1 MLRYADNDVK
11 ARIFLENDIY
21 GHKIVYRRV
30 KKTNELVIDGK
41 VYGEYVALL
50 ERTHLLTAAVDGH
63 TYGAGFD
70 GRGFV
75 YLTVDGRMNFEL
87 YRNQTVRILKA
98 QTDTK
103 LIRLK
108 PCGFYRKLRQK
119 MDASKL

>member
-1 MLRYADNDVK
+1 MLRYANNDVK

-30 KKTNELVIDGK
+30 NGK

-50 ERTHLLTAAVDGH
+50 ERTHLLTAAVDAH

-75 YLTVDGRMNFEL
+75 YLTVDGML
-87 YRNQTVRILKA
+87 IAQKA
-98 QTDTK
+98 RT
-103 LIRLK
+103 I
-108 PCGFYRKLRQK
+108 
-119 MDASKL
+119 